1 MISKEN
7 ESYGD
12 MMIMVT
18 AIPDQYETVRA
29 FYHSMIDAMAGSTV
43 YVGWKKDIY
52 PAPEFLRESILKEE
66 LYLVLE
72 DEQIVAAMV
81 FNHDCNE
88 SYRKFEWQTA
98 ADDSEIMVIHALGVH
113 PHFSGKGYA
122 KALVQ
127 KAIDLAT
134 ESGMKAIRLDV
145 LEGNLPAESLYLGFG
160 FQYMATLEMYYED
173 TGWTNFN
180 LYEYVIPE
188 KKMHDPTSKYIIR
201 PYKPGEEHYVAG
213 AHERIYHNCFGWGD
227 NFSRYAKKVVYDFA
241 DAPRREHAEMWIAE
255 AEGKPVGSIMLQET
269 EEGVGQ
275 LRLFLLEPEY
285 QHGGIGIALWRT
297 AMDTAK
303 AWGLKHLFL
312 ETAEPC
318 TDARRIYAK
327 EGFVI
332 SDRSLASDWTLD
344 GSPVYEERWDLD
356 L

>member
-1 MISKEN
+1 MIIS
-7 ESYGD
+7 
-12 MMIMVT
+12 T
-18 AIPDQYETVRA
+18 AAPEQYETVRA

-52 PAPEFLRESILKEE
+52 PAPDFLREAIQKEE
-66 LYLVLE
+66 LYLVHE
-72 DEQIVAAMV
+72 GEQLVAAMV

-88 SYRKFEWQTA
+88 SYSRFEWRTA

-113 PHFSGKGYA
+113 PHFYGKGYA
-122 KALVQ
+122 KALVR

-134 ESGMKAIRLDV
+134 ENGMKAIRLDV
-145 LEGNLPAESLYLGFG
+145 LEGNIPAENLYLGFG
-160 FQYMATLEMYYED
+160 FQYRATLRMYYED
-173 TGWTNFN
+173 TGWANFK

-188 KKMHDPTSKYIIR
+188 EKMSAPSSGYIIR
-201 PYKPGEEHYVAG
+201 PYRPGEEHYVAE
-213 AHERIYHNCFGWGD
+213 AHERIYRDQYGWGE

-269 EEGVGQ
+269 GEGVGQ
-275 LRLFLLEPEY
+275 LRLFLLEPDY
-285 QHGGIGIALWRT
+285 QHGGIGIALWHT
-297 AMDTAK
+297 AMDAAG

-318 TDARRIYAK
+318 TDARQIYAK

-332 SDRSLASDWTLD
+332 TDRSIASDWALD
-344 GSPVYEERWDLD
+344 GSPVCEEQWDLD